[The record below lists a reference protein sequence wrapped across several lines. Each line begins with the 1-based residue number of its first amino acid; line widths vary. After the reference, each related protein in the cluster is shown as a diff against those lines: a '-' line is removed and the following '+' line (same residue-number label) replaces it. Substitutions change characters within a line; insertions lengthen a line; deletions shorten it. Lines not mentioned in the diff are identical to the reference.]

1 MNPEA
6 SGISATLV
14 FFFSFFLLT
23 LTDKL
28 STLGA
33 DKLSVRMIAMP
44 RTPKDVP
51 AAELAVLQALW
62 DHRRP
67 VTVRQLTEVL
77 YAAPADAAQ
86 GQRLKSEYASVL
98 KLLERLEA
106 RGYVRRDRS
115 QPVQVFEAAID
126 REDLVGHWLDTLA
139 ETLYGGSL
147 SPLLTHLVS
156 SGRLTVEERQ
166 SLRTMLD
173 ELVKKSGAKTDR
185 RR

>member
-1 MNPEA
+1 
-6 SGISATLV
+6 
-14 FFFSFFLLT
+14 
-23 LTDKL
+23 
-28 STLGA
+28 
-33 DKLSVRMIAMP
+33 MP

-62 DHRRP
+62 DHGLP

-77 YAAPADAAQ
+77 YAGADPAHP
-86 GQRLKSEYASVL
+86 LKSEYASVL

-115 QPVQVFEAAID
+115 GPVQVFEATID
-126 REDLVGHWLDTLA
+126 REGLAGHWLDTLA

-156 SGRLTVEERQ
+156 SGRLTAEERQ
-166 SLRTMLD
+166 SLRTLLD
-173 ELVKKSGAKTDR
+173 ELVKKSGSKSDR